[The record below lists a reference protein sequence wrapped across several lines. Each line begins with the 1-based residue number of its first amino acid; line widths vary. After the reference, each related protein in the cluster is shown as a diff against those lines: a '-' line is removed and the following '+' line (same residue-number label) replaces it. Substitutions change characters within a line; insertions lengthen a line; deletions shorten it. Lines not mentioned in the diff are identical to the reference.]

1 MLHSS
6 VYSETN
12 TALVSFKLAQS
23 EVFENIGG
31 IDSISVDFA
40 DGNGFRKIYTNQLI
54 SINYQ
59 CATSNVE
66 NLVKQLRIRG
76 YKNGK
81 TAESRLQFNIVFNTP
96 VAHKELLTNQLPS
109 PPCLPTADPSEGALV
124 TVQ

>member
-40 DGNGFRKIYTNQLI
+40 DGNTFENNTVGVSFQSLEKLELQQGHNTFSQQVIFDLVGSFVPSASI
-54 SINYQ
+54 SY
-59 CATSNVE
+59 
-66 NLVKQLRIRG
+66 
-76 YKNGK
+76 NG
-81 TAESRLQFNIVFNTP
+81 S
-96 VAHKELLTNQLPS
+96 
-109 PPCLPTADPSEGALV
+109 
-124 TVQ
+124 